1 MFFSKTKLSYK
12 TVNFIARM
20 KQKGIFIFILLLF
33 TFNSYATE
41 KQKTLTKSNKFDEIN
56 AEDLLINEED
66 LPLKLTDLIYLA
78 LERNTQTKIAFKN
91 VKIAERELKANK
103 SVFYPHIALT
113 GSYRETDSDIY
124 KVKNRIKNGAV
135 NLNYDIFSF
144 GKDINKA
151 MALQHYL
158 NSIKYKQD
166 QTTQNI
172 IYDVVKNYYSLLS
185 LYAQK
190 DASIE
195 TEKASQEAY
204 KSAKLKYKI
213 GIVPLVDKLK
223 SENSYSQSK
232 LNRIKIENDIK
243 KQKANL
249 NLLLNL
255 KPNYVL
261 YLEIPEINI
270 KKVNKNVNE
279 YIKIALENRLE
290 LKQLK
295 EDRQSKA
302 KNLMSLKLSRLPNI
316 NLSGYIDTT
325 RNITNN
331 SGDLPPSYNTNQI
344 TLSVNIPLFNGFY
357 TYNNI
362 KMAEESLKSIDLQIK
377 EMEQTISAEVWN
389 AYYDFDTT
397 QRSYFIAKDLLK
409 TAQESA
415 KVELGMY
422 KNSKSSMLDVLN
434 AQKQLENARYEFI
447 YSKYNFLI
455 YRMKLLSVIGKMNL
469 ENIINIDNL

>member
-1 MFFSKTKLSYK
+1 
-12 TVNFIARM
+12 M
-20 KQKGIFIFILLLF
+20 KQKHTKYTIVFILMLLIS
-33 TFNSYATE
+33 NVHATTNT
-41 KQKTLTKSNKFDEIN
+41 KTLNRSNIQNEIKT
-56 AEDLLINEED
+56 EDLIINEED
-66 LPLKLTDLIYLA
+66 LPLKLADLIYLA
-78 LERNTQTKIAFKN
+78 LERNTQTKIAFKS
-91 VKIAERELKANK
+91 VKIAERELASGK
-103 SVFYPHIALT
+103 SVFYPSINIT
-113 GSYRETDSDIY
+113 GSYQETDGDNY
-124 KVKNRIKNGAV
+124 KVKSQIENGAV
-135 NLNYDIFSF
+135 NLNYNIFSF
-144 GKDINKA
+144 GKNINKVK
-151 MALQHYL
+151 ALQHYL
-158 NSIKYKQD
+158 NSVKYKQD
-166 QTTQNI
+166 QTTQNV
-172 IYDVVKNYYSLLS
+172 IYEVVKNYYSLLS
-185 LYAQK
+185 LQAQK
-190 DASIE
+190 DAAIE

-232 LNRIKIENDIK
+232 LNRIKTENEIK
-243 KQKANL
+243 KQKASL

-261 YLEIPEINI
+261 YIETPEIDV
-270 KKVNKNVNE
+270 KKVNKTVNE
-279 YIKIALENRLE
+279 YIQIALNNRPD

-295 EDRQSKA
+295 EDRKSKA
-302 KNLMSLKLSRLPNI
+302 RNLMSLKLGRLPNI
-316 NLSGYIDTT
+316 NLSGHMDVTKNLTKGYRDF
-325 RNITNN
+325 
-331 SGDLPPSYNTNQI
+331 PSYNSNQI
-344 TLSVNIPLFNGFY
+344 TLSVSIPLFNGFY

-362 KMAEESLKSIDLQIK
+362 KIAEESLKLVDIQIK
-377 EMEQTISAEVWN
+377 ELEQSISTEVWN

-397 QRSYFIAKDLLK
+397 QKSYFIAKDLLK

>member
-1 MFFSKTKLSYK
+1 
-12 TVNFIARM
+12 M
-20 KQKGIFIFILLLF
+20 KHKHILTFILIFFIL
-33 TFNSYATE
+33 NVHATE
-41 KQKTLTKSNKFDEIN
+41 KHKLPTKPNKFDEIN
-56 AEDLLINEED
+56 TEDLIINEED
-66 LPLKLTDLIYLA
+66 LPLKLADLIYLA
-78 LERNTQTKIAFKN
+78 LERNTQTKIAFKS
-91 VKIAERELKANK
+91 VKIAERELASGK
-103 SVFYPHIALT
+103 SVFYPSVNLT
-113 GSYRETDSDIY
+113 GLHQETDGDNY
-124 KVKNRIKNGAV
+124 LIKKQSENASIS
-135 NLNYDIFSF
+135 LNYNIFSF
-144 GKDINKA
+144 GKNINKVK
-151 MALQHYL
+151 ALQHYL
-158 NSIKYKQD
+158 NSVKYKQD
-166 QTTQNI
+166 QATQNV
-172 IYDVVKNYYSLLS
+172 IYEVVKNYYYLLS
-185 LYAQK
+185 LQAQK
-190 DASIE
+190 DAAIE

-232 LNRIKIENDIK
+232 LNRIKVENEIK

-261 YLEIPEINI
+261 YIETPEVNI

-279 YIKIALENRLE
+279 YIQIALNNRPD

-295 EDRQSKA
+295 EDRKSKV
-302 KNLMSLKLSRLPNI
+302 KNLMSLKLSRLPSV
-316 NLSGYIDTT
+316 NLSGYVDVTKNLT
-325 RNITNN
+325 KGYR
-331 SGDLPPSYNTNQI
+331 DFPSYNSNQI
-344 TLSVNIPLFNGFY
+344 TLSVSIPLFNGFY

-362 KMAEESLKSIDLQIK
+362 KIAEESLKLIDIQIK
-377 EMEQTISAEVWN
+377 ELEQNISAEVWN

-397 QRSYFIAKDLLK
+397 QRGYFIAKDLLK

>member
-1 MFFSKTKLSYK
+1 MFFLKTKLSYK
-12 TVNFIARM
+12 AVNFIAKM
-20 KQKGIFIFILLLF
+20 KQKDILTFILLFF
-33 TFNSYATE
+33 TINVYATE
-41 KQKTLTKSNKFDEIN
+41 IQKTPTKPNKFDEIN
-56 AEDLLINEED
+56 AEDLIINEED
-66 LPLKLTDLIYLA
+66 LPLKLADLIYLA
-78 LERNTQTKIAFKN
+78 LERNTQAKIAFKN
-91 VKIAERELKANK
+91 VRIAERELKANK
-103 SVFYPHIALT
+103 SVFFPSVNLV
-113 GSYRETDSDIY
+113 GSYQETDGDNYS
-124 KVKNRIKNGAV
+124 VKRQIENGAI
-135 NLNYDIFSF
+135 NLSYNIFSF
-144 GKDINKA
+144 GKDINKIK
-151 MALQHYL
+151 ALQHYL

-166 QTTQNI
+166 QTTQNV
-172 IYDVVKNYYSLLS
+172 IYEVVKNYYSLLS
-185 LYAQK
+185 LQAQK

-232 LNRIKIENDIK
+232 LNRIKIENEIK

-279 YIKIALENRLE
+279 YIQIALENRLE

-325 RNITNN
+325 KNRTKGL
-331 SGDLPPSYNTNQI
+331 GDFPSYDSNQI

-362 KMAEESLKSIDLQIK
+362 KMAEESLKAIDLQIK
-377 EMEQTISAEVWN
+377 EMEQDISTEVWN